1 MCLRTLVPGG
11 KPSYVRP
18 MKVDGIL
25 PLDLKGVAARAA
37 ELEASGFDAGLAA
50 EVSNDPFLALVLA
63 AEHTERLR
71 LATSVAVAFARSPM
85 TLAQVGFDL
94 NAYSRGRF
102 VLGLGSQ
109 VRAHVVRRFGMPW
122 SKPAA
127 RMREFVLAMRAIW
140 DAWTFEAQLDFRGE
154 FYSHTLMTPMFRPA
168 DVSFGP
174 PRVMIAGV
182 NPRMTEVAGEV
193 ADGFVAHG
201 FTTARYLREVTL
213 PAVER
218 GLARAGRRRRDFE
231 VCCPVF
237 VVTGLDDAGFEAS
250 RSMAR
255 SQLAFYGSTPSY
267 RPVLDLHGWNDLADE
282 LHRLSRE
289 GRWAEMGDRISD
301 DVLDAFAVVAPPERL
316 ADALRA
322 RCEGLV
328 DRLAFTAMLG
338 PEATREVVRDL
349 RGPR

>member
-1 MCLRTLVPGG
+1 
-11 KPSYVRP
+11 

-25 PLDLKGVAARAA
+25 PLDLNGVAVRAA
-37 ELEASGFDAGLAA
+37 ELERTGFDAGLAA
-50 EVSNDPFLALVLA
+50 EVSNDPFLPLVLA

-71 LATSVAVAFARSPM
+71 LMTSVAVAFARSPM
-85 TLAQVGFDL
+85 TVAQLGFDL

-102 VLGLGSQ
+102 LLGLGSQ

-140 DAWTFEAQLDFRGE
+140 DAWTFDAKLDFQGE
-154 FYSHTLMTPMFRPA
+154 FYSHTLMTPMFRPS

-174 PRVMIAGV
+174 PRVLIAGV

-213 PAVER
+213 PAIER

-237 VVTGLDDAGFEAS
+237 VVTGRDEAS
-250 RSMAR
+250 TMTARAMAKG
-255 SQLAFYGSTPSY
+255 QLAFYGSTPSY
-267 RPVLDLHGWNDLADE
+267 RPVLELHGWHDLADE

-289 GRWAEMGDRISD
+289 GRWGEMGDRIGD
-301 DVLDAFAVVAPPERL
+301 DVLDAFAVTAPPDRL

-322 RCEGLV
+322 RCDGLV
-328 DRLAFTAMLG
+328 DRLAFTAMLE
-338 PEATREVVRDL
+338 PDATAEIVRDL
-349 RGPR
+349 RGRDGRDTAPRRLAGGS

>member
-1 MCLRTLVPGG
+1 MRAGG
-11 KPSYVRP
+11 PSYAAR

-25 PLDLKGVAARAA
+25 PLDLDGVVARAT
-37 ELEASGFDAGLAA
+37 ELERTGFDAGLAA
-50 EVSNDPFLALVLA
+50 EVSNDPFLPLALA

-71 LATSVAVAFARSPM
+71 LMTSVAVAFARSPM
-85 TLAQVGFDL
+85 TLAQLGFDL
-94 NAYSRGRF
+94 NGYSRGRF
-102 VLGLGSQ
+102 ILGLGSQ

-140 DAWTFEAQLDFRGE
+140 DAWTFDAKLDFRGE
-154 FYSHTLMTPMFRPA
+154 FYSHTLMTPMFRPTN
-168 DVSFGP
+168 VSFGP
-174 PRVMIAGV
+174 PKVMIAGV

-213 PAVER
+213 PAIER
-218 GLARAGRRRRDFE
+218 GLARGGRRRRDFE

-237 VVTGLDDAGFEAS
+237 VVTGRDDAEVEAS
-250 RSMAR
+250 RSMAK

-267 RPVLDLHGWNDLADE
+267 RPVLELHGWNDLADE

-289 GRWAEMGDRISD
+289 GRWAEMGDRVSD
-301 DVLDAFAVVAPPERL
+301 DVLEAFAVVAAPGRL

-322 RCEGLV
+322 RCDGLV

-338 PEATREVVRDL
+338 PETTAEVVRDL
-349 RGPR
+349 QGSR

>member
-1 MCLRTLVPGG
+1 
-11 KPSYVRP
+11 

-25 PLDLKGVAARAA
+25 PLDLEGVAARAT
-37 ELEASGFDAGLAA
+37 ELERTGFDAGLAA
-50 EVSNDPFLALVLA
+50 EVSNDPFLPLALA

-71 LATSVAVAFARSPM
+71 LMTSVAVAFARSPM
-85 TLAQVGFDL
+85 TVAQLGFDL
-94 NAYSRGRF
+94 NGYSRGRF
-102 VLGLGSQ
+102 ILGLGSQ

-140 DAWTFEAQLDFRGE
+140 DAWTFDAKLDFRGE
-154 FYSHTLMTPMFRPA
+154 FYSHTLMTPMFRPGN
-168 DVSFGP
+168 VSFGP
-174 PRVMIAGV
+174 PKVMIAGV

-213 PAVER
+213 PAIER
-218 GLARAGRRRRDFE
+218 GLARGGRRRRDFE

-237 VVTGLDDAGFEAS
+237 VVTGRDDAEVEAS
-250 RSMAR
+250 RSMAK

-267 RPVLDLHGWNDLADE
+267 RPVLELHGWNDLADE

-289 GRWAEMGDRISD
+289 GRWAEMGDRVSD
-301 DVLDAFAVVAPPERL
+301 DVLEAFAVVAAPGHL

-322 RCEGLV
+322 RCDGLV

-338 PEATREVVRDL
+338 PETTAEVVRDL
-349 RGPR
+349 HGPG